1 MLNHG
6 LMISKELELFESM
19 FAFFCPCTSLYSD
32 DDDLAKRVEVLVK
45 IHIIVLSST
54 CPLDFDKM
62 RLFGL
67 VFVLY
72 LSLIHI

>member
-32 DDDLAKRVEVLVK
+32 DDDDLEKRVELLVK
-45 IHIIVLSST
+45 IHIIVLSLT
-54 CPLDFDKM
+54 CC
-62 RLFGL
+62 R
-67 VFVLY
+67 
-72 LSLIHI
+72 